1 MQHITDL
8 WQHIQHLVITQ
19 YRDSTNLLSL
29 LRKVFSSFQDL
40 EDSAFRLSNFAN
52 IDEAE
57 GEWLD
62 LIGKFRNIP
71 RQPGETDE
79 MYKARLKISFKKNS
93 AGTPNNIIENARDLS
108 SDPSPHFLDECPAIF
123 FVYTPRGRQLRRRVL
138 QMLAPAGVLALPA
151 AGLKLAGS
159 NRFLA
164 TVQHPQKKIVTVAL
178 EESVIENN
186 YLSTETGQ
194 RIMTEDGKCIVL

>member
-79 MYKARLKISFKKNS
+79 MYKARLKISF
-93 AGTPNNIIENARDLS
+93 
-108 SDPSPHFLDECPAIF
+108 
-123 FVYTPRGRQLRRRVL
+123 
-138 QMLAPAGVLALPA
+138 
-151 AGLKLAGS
+151 
-159 NRFLA
+159 
-164 TVQHPQKKIVTVAL
+164 
-178 EESVIENN
+178 
-186 YLSTETGQ
+186 
-194 RIMTEDGKCIVL
+194 